1 MYGGSFQ
8 HYKTQRASRILED
21 VRKLVR
27 YLWALPNTVLGLILC
42 LAAFPRG
49 RVAIVDGVVEA
60 QGPMLRWALRR
71 LPIVGGASAMTLG
84 HVVLGS
90 DAESLDWART
100 HEHVHVAQYE
110 RWGPL
115 FLPAYV
121 CASAWAALSGRHF
134 YLDNVFEVEAFSSAG
149 SRPSSTH
156 PLADSRVT
164 AGEWFET
171 GLADTRRDW

>member
-1 MYGGSFQ
+1 
-8 HYKTQRASRILED
+8 
-21 VRKLVR
+21 VRKLVG

-60 QGPMLRWALRR
+60 HGPMLRRVLRR
-71 LPIVGGASAMTLG
+71 LPIVGGASAMTFG
-84 HVVLGS
+84 HVVLGC

-100 HEHVHVAQYE
+100 HEHVHVSQYE

-115 FLPAYV
+115 FLPAYL

-134 YLDNVFEVEAFSSAG
+134 YLDNVFEAEAFRITSAAPAGRRHTLPLRRSAG
-149 SRPSSTH
+149 
-156 PLADSRVT
+156 A
-164 AGEWFET
+164 EW
-171 GLADTRRDW
+171 